1 MRVSVK
7 GREEQDDRSRMHDDC
22 GMICVIVSC
31 CVMCMIH
38 CLCMLQV
45 ARGWDGTAA
54 QQQQR
59 GGGEVRS
66 EEGLE
71 AAED

>member
-1 MRVSVK
+1 MNEIE
-7 GREEQDDRSRMHDDC
+7 GQHDMHDLWHAY
-22 GMICVIVSC
+22 GMICAVVSC

-38 CLCMLQV
+38 GLCCRWP

-54 QQQQR
+54 QRRRR
-59 GGGEVRS
+59 GRGEVRS
-66 EEGLE
+66 EGGLE

>member
-1 MRVSVK
+1 MRVGVK
-7 GREEQDDRSRMHDDC
+7 GREEQDDRSRLYDDC
-22 GMICVIVSC
+22 GMICVHDSC

-38 CLCMLQV
+38 GLCCRWLVGV
-45 ARGWDGTAA
+45 ADDSYSAPGRS
-54 QQQQR
+54 R
-59 GGGEVRS
+59 GEVRS

>member
-1 MRVSVK
+1 MNEIE
-7 GREEQDDRSRMHDDC
+7 GQHDMHDLWHAY
-22 GMICVIVSC
+22 GMICAVVSC

-38 CLCMLQV
+38 GLCCRWL

-54 QQQQR
+54 QRRRR
-59 GGGEVRS
+59 GRGEVRS
-66 EEGLE
+66 EGGLE